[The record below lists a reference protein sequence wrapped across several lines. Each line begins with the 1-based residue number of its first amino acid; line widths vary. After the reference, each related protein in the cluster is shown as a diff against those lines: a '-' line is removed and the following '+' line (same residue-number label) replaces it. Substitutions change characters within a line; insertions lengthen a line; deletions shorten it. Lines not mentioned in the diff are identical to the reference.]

1 MELVWILTGGD
12 YDIHGISNYY
22 NLIEFDILE
31 RSIKL
36 SDLSKESHC
45 VSPKIKIDSI
55 LEKKI
60 RDKIVNGISF
70 LCKNEINY
78 NDKRYF
84 NFGYYFINSEG
95 KLEIKPIHDDESKK
109 IYNQFINLLIDNCLY
124 QY

>member
-12 YDIHGISNYY
+12 CDIHGQSKYY

-31 RSIKL
+31 RHIKL
-36 SDLSKESHC
+36 SNLSKE
-45 VSPKIKIDSI
+45 VSCINHKIKIDTK
-55 LEKKI
+55 LENMI
-60 RDKIVNGISF
+60 RDKILSGISF

-95 KLEIKPIHDDESKK
+95 KLEIKPIHDESKK